1 MRDERNFDVFDG
13 QLVHQS
19 WSLGIAS
26 KSDKEFLGQRRK
38 AMRIAFY
45 AQTSH
50 LDEGSIHMTKFTKSI
65 AAGIAAATMVA
76 TVAVSEQASAAPFVS
91 GAVANAQT
99 SSTVKVGWRHGG
111 GWGWGPGALI
121 GGIVGGAL
129 IASAVAEHRADRN
142 DMDRCARD
150 FPDFSYRTG
159 TYIDRRGDERVCPY
173 LR

>member
-1 MRDERNFDVFDG
+1 M
-13 QLVHQS
+13 
-19 WSLGIAS
+19 I
-26 KSDKEFLGQRRK
+26 
-38 AMRIAFY
+38 
-45 AQTSH
+45 
-50 LDEGSIHMTKFTKSI
+50 KFSKSI

-76 TVAVSEQASAAPFVS
+76 TVMVSQQASAAPFVS
-91 GAVANAQT
+91 GVPANAQ
-99 SSTVKVGWRHGG
+99 SSSAVKVGWHGG

-159 TYIDRRGDERVCPY
+159 TFIDRRGNERVCPY

>member
-1 MRDERNFDVFDG
+1 
-13 QLVHQS
+13 
-19 WSLGIAS
+19 
-26 KSDKEFLGQRRK
+26 
-38 AMRIAFY
+38 MRIAFY
-45 AQTSH
+45 AQASH
-50 LDEGSIHMTKFTKSI
+50 LDEGSNHMIKFSKSI
-65 AAGIAAATMVA
+65 AAAVAAASMVA
-76 TVAVSEQASAAPFVS
+76 TVAVSQQASAAPFVS

-99 SSTVKVGWRHGG
+99 ASTVKVGWHRGGWHRG

-129 IASAVAEHRADRN
+129 IASAISEHRAAPR

-159 TYIDRRGDERVCPY
+159 TFIDRRGVERVCPY